1 MELRAFFDELKDCY
15 LNEKHDFIWEWE
27 QVCSSSDSK
36 RESAKDFV
44 YYIAFNLS
52 KNILHGP
59 LPSHLHSRMILE
71 SNKWGK
77 KYCEFMEGK

>member
-1 MELRAFFDELKDCY
+1 MELRAFFEELRDCY
-15 LNEKHDFIWEWE
+15 LNEKQEFIWNWD
-27 QVCSSSDSK
+27 QVSSPDK
-36 RESAKDFV
+36 DQQLTKDFV

-59 LPSHLHSRMILE
+59 LPSHLHSRMVLDNNI
-71 SNKWGK
+71 WGK

>member
-1 MELRAFFDELKDCY
+1 MELRAFFEELRDCY
-15 LNEKHDFIWEWE
+15 LNEKHDFVWDWD
-27 QVCSSSDSK
+27 QVSSK
-36 RESAKDFV
+36 EESTKDFV

-59 LPSHLHSRMILE
+59 LPAHLHSRMILDK
-71 SNKWGK
+71 NAWGK